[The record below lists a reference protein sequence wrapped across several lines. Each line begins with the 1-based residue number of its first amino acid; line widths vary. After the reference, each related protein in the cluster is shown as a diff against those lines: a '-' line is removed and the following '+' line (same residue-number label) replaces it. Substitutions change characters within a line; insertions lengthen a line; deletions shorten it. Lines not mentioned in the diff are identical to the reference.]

1 MSSKVVMLLFK
12 RRYWTVDESRDWVVD
27 HGFRRDLSNSG
38 KTFIKFKQADSKD
51 FNSFA
56 TIKFKRSLYAV
67 IGFP

>member
-1 MSSKVVMLLFK
+1 MSSKIVMIMFK
-12 RRYWTVDESRDWVVD
+12 RRYWTVDEARDWVVD
-27 HGFRRDLSNSG
+27 HGFRRDLSNRS
-38 KTFIKFKQADSKD
+38 KNFIKFKQADPND